1 MTTLEDIKTI
11 AKADSEEDKPE
22 KENPFEKKAED
33 EKEEI
38 KPEVKASDDDDKDE
52 TNKAILSALKS
63 IVARQDRMEKAMETP
78 TDLPQS
84 PKGNA
89 DSEDIGDR
97 VTAPKDPYPTGD
109 QSGIQDA
116 NGKVEDKPESD
127 KGDLKMQEKS
137 ISSHVT
143 SPVERPTTNVN
154 KSQGTQEDLLPFQIL
169 QKCRNAGFENLSMV
183 GKDLLGIAEKYDKE
197 GVL

>member
-1 MTTLEDIKTI
+1 MTGVQTCALPIS
-11 AKADSEEDKPE
+11 KADEEE

-33 EKEEI
+33 EKDEI
-38 KPEVKASDDDDKDE
+38 KPEVKASDDDDKEE
-52 TNKAILSALKS
+52 TNKAILEALKS
-63 IVARQDRMEKAMETP
+63 IVARQDKMEKAMETP

-89 DSEDIGDR
+89 DSEDIGDK

-116 NGKVEDKPESD
+116 NGKVEDKPEGD

-143 SPVERPTTNVN
+143 SPVERPTTNVSKAQN
-154 KSQGTQEDLLPFQIL
+154 AQEDLLPYQIL
-169 QKCRNAGFENLSMV
+169 SKCRNAGFENLSMV
-183 GKDLLGIAEKYDKE
+183 GKSLLDIAEKYDKE
-197 GVL
+197 GTL

>member
-1 MTTLEDIKTI
+1 MTTLEDIKNI
-11 AKADSEEDKPE
+11 AKAEEEEEKPQE
-22 KENPFEKKAED
+22 EKKADED
-33 EKEEI
+33 EKVSEE
-38 KPEVKASDDDDKDE
+38 KKSDEQEE
-52 TNKAILSALKS
+52 TNKAILEALKS
-63 IVARQDRMEKAMETP
+63 INETLKSHEEKIEKAMEKP

-84 PKGNA
+84 PKGTA
-89 DSEDIGDR
+89 DSEDVGDK

-137 ISSHVT
+137 VYSHVT
-143 SPVERPTTNVN
+143 SPVERPTTNVS
-154 KSQGTQEDLLPFQIL
+154 KSSGQEDLLPFQIL
-169 QKCRNAGFENLSMV
+169 QKCRGAGYENLSMV
-183 GKDLLGIAEKYDKE
+183 GKSLLDIAEKYDKE